1 MLLQGIAAA
10 PGVAM
15 GPALVLKND
24 THTVECYEIAPEQI
38 QEEAERLEAHIR
50 LAISQL
56 EALIEQ
62 TRAAVGSE
70 QAKIF
75 ESQIWLLE
83 DEEFTGAAK
92 EAILSKRINA
102 EAALDDA
109 SKAIIGIFESMEDE
123 HLRERAADIR
133 DITSRVLRLLEG
145 KDARP
150 QQESGAPV
158 ILVAHDLTP
167 SDTAQLDRSSTA
179 GFVTDIG
186 GRTSHSAIMARSME
200 IPAVVGSREGTV
212 QVKTGDYVIVDGS
225 LGQVYINPESAII
238 KEYKAKQIRF
248 AARRAELKKYDG
260 QPSRTADGH
269 RVELV
274 ANIGNAQDALAAKQS
289 GAEGIGLYRTEFLYM
304 GRQQFPTEQE
314 QFQAYKVAAEIFGK
328 DQPVIIRTLDIGG
341 DKELPYLDLPKE
353 ANPFLGYRAI
363 RMCLEETELFKT
375 QLRAIVKAS
384 AYGNI
389 KLMFPMIATLQEL
402 RQAKALLAEVQNE
415 LERENVEFNRS
426 MEVGIMIEVPGAALV
441 ADQLAKEADFFSI
454 GTNDL
459 VQYVMAADR
468 MNERLAYLNEPFQP
482 AVLRII
488 DHVIQ
493 AAHREGKWV
502 GMCGEMAGNLTAI
515 PILLGMGLDEFS
527 MSGGAVLAARA
538 LLHQLDRHEMK
549 RLAEEVLQMTS
560 SEQIKLHV
568 ESRVPAIAEW
578 RA

>member
-1 MLLQGIAAA
+1 MLIQGIAAA
-10 PGVAM
+10 PGIAM
-15 GPALVLKND
+15 GPAMILDGEPRIVARYD
-24 THTVECYEIAPEQI
+24 IAEDKVQD
-38 QEEAERLEAHIR
+38 EAKRLEAHIR
-50 LAISQL
+50 LAIDQL
-56 EALIEQ
+56 EALIEH
-62 TRAAVGSE
+62 TRVTVGAE

-92 EAILSKRINA
+92 ETIRSKRINA
-102 EAALDDA
+102 EAALDEA
-109 SKAIIGIFESMEDE
+109 SKSIIGIFESMEDE
-123 HLRERAADIR
+123 HLRERATDIR
-133 DITSRVLRLLEG
+133 DITNRVMRLLEG
-145 KDARP
+145 REEKTP
-150 QQESGAPV
+150 LGFEAPA
-158 ILVAHDLTP
+158 ILFAHDLTP
-167 SDTAQLDRSSTA
+167 SDTAQLDRSRTA
-179 GFVTDIG
+179 GFVTNIG

-200 IPAVVGSREGTV
+200 IPAVVGTREGTTQV
-212 QVKTGDYVIVDGS
+212 QPGDYVIVDGS
-225 LGQVYINPESAII
+225 QGKVYINPEQATI
-238 KEYKAKQIRF
+238 EGYREKQIRF
-248 AARRAELKKYDG
+248 EAHRAELKKYDG
-260 QPSRTADGH
+260 QPSLTADGH
-269 RVELV
+269 PLELV
-274 ANIGNAQDALAAKQS
+274 ANIGNAQDALAAKAS

-304 GRQQFPTEQE
+304 GRNQFPTEQE
-314 QFQAYKVAAEIFGK
+314 QFQAYKVVAEIFGK

-384 AYGNI
+384 AYGNV

-415 LERENVEFNRS
+415 LDQEHIEFNRK
-426 MEVGIMIEVPGAALV
+426 MEVGIMIEVPGAALI

-468 MNERLAYLNEPFQP
+468 MNERLSYLTEPFQP

-488 DHVIQ
+488 DHVIK

-502 GMCGEMAGNLTAI
+502 GMCGEMAGNLTAV

-527 MSGGAVLAARA
+527 MSGASVLGVRA
-538 LLHQLDRHEMK
+538 LLHKLNREEMK
-549 RLAEEVLQMTS
+549 QLTEDVLQMTS
-560 SEQIKLHV
+560 AEQIKGYV
-568 ESRVPAIAEW
+568 ESKVPAIAEW
-578 RA
+578 KA